1 MNDEN
6 WATVIKIAA
15 VAVAAPRWIG
25 ALLEAEGVPL
35 PAEWRGWWVIF
46 SAVCAAGMALVE
58 AGAFAYCL
66 RSWRGM
72 TGRSANVMAL
82 MIGASAVTFVIV
94 LSPYIAANVSR
105 HSMSTLL
112 TGGWLLVWSVAV
124 ALSTILIIA
133 SVGYAQKRPVARTL
147 DTLGRPTITTK
158 AASNANETRT
168 DANETR
174 TAATREEFVTA
185 WRANG
190 HTSIAALAQELGVR
204 PRTAQKWVK
213 AHEAV
218 QAESESVGREQY
230 ERE

>member
-1 MNDEN
+1 MNDEQ

-82 MIGASAVTFVIV
+82 MIGVSAMTFVIV
-94 LSPYIAANVSR
+94 LSPYIAANVAKVT
-105 HSMSTLL
+105 MSALL
-112 TGGWLLVWSVAV
+112 TGGALLVWSVAV

-133 SVGYAQKRPVARTL
+133 SVGYAQKRPMSRQATGGAAGSTSTPSDATRRDHDARPVA
-147 DTLGRPTITTK
+147 
-158 AASNANETRT
+158 S
-168 DANETR
+168 
-174 TAATREEFVTA
+174 REEFVAA

-190 HTSIAALAQELGVR
+190 HHSIAVLAEELGVNV
-204 PRTAQKWVK
+204 RTAQRWVK
-213 AHEAV
+213 ADEAA
-218 QAESESVGREQY
+218 QDGDSTTQEQ
-230 ERE
+230 

>member
-1 MNDEN
+1 MNDEQ

-82 MIGASAVTFVIV
+82 MIGASAMTFVIV
-94 LSPYIAANVSR
+94 LSPYIAANVAKVT
-105 HSMSTLL
+105 MSALL
-112 TGGWLLVWSVAV
+112 TGWALLVWSVAV

-133 SVGYAQKRPVARTL
+133 SVGYAQKRPT
-147 DTLGRPTITTK
+147 
-158 AASNANETRT
+158 
-168 DANETR
+168 
-174 TAATREEFVTA
+174 
-185 WRANG
+185 
-190 HTSIAALAQELGVR
+190 
-204 PRTAQKWVK
+204 
-213 AHEAV
+213 
-218 QAESESVGREQY
+218 
-230 ERE
+230 

>member
-1 MNDEN
+1 MNDER
-6 WATVIKIAA
+6 WATVIKVAA

-35 PAEWRGWWVIF
+35 PSEWRAWWVIF

-72 TGRSANVMAL
+72 SGRSANIMAL
-82 MIGASAVTFVIV
+82 MISASAVTFVIV
-94 LSPYIAANVSR
+94 LSPYIASNVSKA
-105 HSMSTLL
+105 SMSKLL
-112 TGGWLLVWSVAV
+112 IGGWLIAWSVAV

-133 SVGYAQKRPVARTL
+133 SVGYAQKRPATRTV
-147 DTLGRPTITTK
+147 TT
-158 AASNANETRT
+158 AATSSANETRT
-168 DANETR
+168 DANGTR
-174 TAATREEFVTA
+174 KGATRDEFITA

-190 HTSIAALAQELGVR
+190 HASIAALAQELGVK

-213 AHEAV
+213 ADEV
-218 QAESESVGREQY
+218 QQS
-230 ERE
+230 

>member
-1 MNDEN
+1 MNDERQ
-6 WATVIKIAA
+6 ATLIKIAA

-35 PAEWRGWWVIF
+35 PAEWRAWWVIF

-72 TGRSANVMAL
+72 AGRSANIMAL

-94 LSPYIAANVSR
+94 LSPYIAANVAKVT
-105 HSMSTLL
+105 MSALL
-112 TGGWLLVWSVAV
+112 TGWALLVWSVAV

-133 SVGYAQKRPVARTL
+133 SVGYAQKRPTTRTV
-147 DTLGRPTITTK
+147 TTT
-158 AASNANETRT
+158 ATAGANETRT
-168 DANETR
+168 DANTTR
-174 TAATREEFVTA
+174 TGASRDEFITA

-190 HTSIAALAQELGVR
+190 HHSIAALADELGVK

-213 AHEAV
+213 ADEATAATNTA
-218 QAESESVGREQY
+218 QG
-230 ERE
+230 

>member
-1 MNDEN
+1 MNDEH
-6 WATVIKIAA
+6 WATVIKVAA

-35 PAEWRGWWVIF
+35 PVEWRGWWVIF

-94 LSPYIAANVSR
+94 LSPYIAANVSKTG
-105 HSMSTLL
+105 MSNLL
-112 TGGWLLVWSVAV
+112 VGGWLLVWSVAV

-133 SVGYAQKRPVARTL
+133 SVGYAQKRPATRTV
-147 DTLGRPTITTK
+147 TTT
-158 AASNANETRT
+158 AGNTHEPRT

-174 TAATREEFVTA
+174 TGATREEFVTA
-185 WRANG
+185 WRVNG
-190 HTSIAALAQELGVR
+190 HQSVAALAAELGVNV
-204 PRTAQKWVK
+204 RTAQ
-213 AHEAV
+213 
-218 QAESESVGREQY
+218 
-230 ERE
+230 

>member
-6 WATVIKIAA
+6 WATIIKVAA

-35 PAEWRGWWVIF
+35 PAEWRGWWVVF

-82 MIGASAVTFVIV
+82 MVGGSAVTFVIV
-94 LSPYIAANVSR
+94 LSPYIAANVSKMG
-105 HSMSTLL
+105 MSKLL
-112 TGGWLLVWSVAV
+112 IGGWLLVWSVAV

-133 SVGYAQKRPVARTL
+133 SVGYAQKRPVLRSTATT
-147 DTLGRPTITTK
+147 TLGD
-158 AASNANETRT
+158 ANKTRT
-168 DANETR
+168 DANGAR
-174 TAATREEFVTA
+174 TATREEFITA

-190 HTSIAALAQELGVR
+190 HTSIAALAQELGVH

-218 QAESESVGREQY
+218 QSESAGIEG
-230 ERE
+230 

>member
-1 MNDEN
+1 MNDEQ

-35 PAEWRGWWVIF
+35 PTEWRGWWVIF

-58 AGAFAYCL
+58 AGAFAFCL

-82 MIGASAVTFVIV
+82 MIGASAMTFVIV
-94 LSPYIAANVSR
+94 LSPYIAANVAKVT
-105 HSMSTLL
+105 MSAFP
-112 TGGWLLVWSVAV
+112 TGGALLVWSVAV

-133 SVGYAQKRPVARTL
+133 SVGYAQKRPTPTRQGVTPASTGSTGTPGDATRR
-147 DTLGRPTITTK
+147 DYDVRP
-158 AASNANETRT
+158 AAS
-168 DANETR
+168 
-174 TAATREEFVTA
+174 REEFVTA

-190 HTSIAALAQELGVR
+190 HHSIAVLAEELGVNV
-204 PRTAQKWVK
+204 RTAQRWVK
-213 AHEAV
+213 ADEAA
-218 QAESESVGREQY
+218 QVGNSTT
-230 ERE
+230 ERR

>member
-1 MNDEN
+1 MHDEQ

-58 AGAFAYCL
+58 ADAFAYCL

-82 MIGASAVTFVIV
+82 MIGASALTFVIV
-94 LSPYIAANVSR
+94 LSPYIAANVAKVT
-105 HSMSTLL
+105 MSALL
-112 TGGWLLVWSVAV
+112 TGWTLVVWSV

-133 SVGYAQKRPVARTL
+133 SVGYAQKRPMSRQATGGAMGSTGTPSDATRRNHDARPVA
-147 DTLGRPTITTK
+147 G
-158 AASNANETRT
+158 
-168 DANETR
+168 
-174 TAATREEFVTA
+174 REEFVAA

-190 HTSIAALAQELGVR
+190 HHSIAVLAEELGVNV
-204 PRTAQKWVK
+204 RTAQRWVK
-213 AHEAV
+213 ADETA
-218 QAESESVGREQY
+218 QAGNSTTE
-230 ERE
+230 ER

>member
-1 MNDEN
+1 MNEEH

-35 PAEWRGWWVIF
+35 PLEWRAWWVIF

-66 RSWRGM
+66 RSWRAM

-82 MIGASAVTFVIV
+82 IIGGSAVTFVIV
-94 LSPYIAANVSR
+94 LSPYIASNVSKMG
-105 HSMSTLL
+105 MSKLL
-112 TGGWLLVWSVAV
+112 VGGWLLAWSVAV

-133 SVGYAQKRPVARTL
+133 SVGYAQKRP
-147 DTLGRPTITTK
+147 
-158 AASNANETRT
+158 
-168 DANETR
+168 
-174 TAATREEFVTA
+174 ATRQATNSTTAGNGDATRRDPAAHQEVTRAEFLTR

-190 HTSIAALAQELGVR
+190 HQSIAALAAELRINV
-204 PRTAQKWVK
+204 RTAQRWVK
-213 AHEAV
+213 ADEAV
-218 QAESESVGREQY
+218 QAVNESTEGEQH
-230 ERE
+230 E

>member
-1 MNDEN
+1 MNDEH

-82 MIGASAVTFVIV
+82 MIGGSAVTFVIV
-94 LSPYIAANVSR
+94 LSPYIASNVSKMG
-105 HSMSTLL
+105 MSKLL
-112 TGGWLLVWSVAV
+112 IGGWLLAWSVAV

-133 SVGYAQKRPVARTL
+133 SVGYAQKRPVARTPE
-147 DTLGRPTITTK
+147 TTGRTTVTTR
-158 AASNANETRT
+158 AAGNANETRT
-168 DANETR
+168 DANTTR
-174 TAATREEFVTA
+174 TVTR
-185 WRANG
+185 
-190 HTSIAALAQELGVR
+190 
-204 PRTAQKWVK
+204 
-213 AHEAV
+213 
-218 QAESESVGREQY
+218 
-230 ERE
+230 

>member
-1 MNDEN
+1 MNDER

-35 PAEWRGWWVIF
+35 PGEWRGWWVIF

-82 MIGASAVTFVIV
+82 MIGASAVTLVIV
-94 LSPYIAANVSR
+94 LSPYIAANVAKVT
-105 HSMSTLL
+105 MSALL
-112 TGGWLLVWSVAV
+112 TGWALLVWSVAV

-133 SVGYAQKRPVARTL
+133 SVGYAQKRPVARQATGGAIGN
-147 DTLGRPTITTK
+147 DTGARQEVPRAEFL
-158 AASNANETRT
+158 TR
-168 DANETR
+168 
-174 TAATREEFVTA
+174 

-190 HTSIAALAQELGVR
+190 HRSVAALAAELGVNV
-204 PRTAQKWVK
+204 RTAQRWVK
-213 AHEAV
+213 ADEVA
-218 QAESESVGREQY
+218 QAENAGTEGE
-230 ERE
+230 